1 MITLAQL
8 QPAMI
13 DDFINRKLA
22 AGLSARTVQYLHGL
36 IRNSLNQ
43 AEGWGLVAR
52 NVAKLVSAPKQ
63 TKKAVQ
69 PLQPDE
75 ARKLLDIVEGD
86 RLEALYSVA
95 LSIGLRRGEALGLF
109 WTDFDDREGTLSVK
123 RALQRV
129 GGKLKFTEP
138 KRDSKRTI
146 PLPGFAVK
154 TMLSHRDRQ
163 QQEKVFVGDDWREHG
178 LIFPSNIGTPL
189 EPRNLLRHLH
199 AKLKALK
206 ITRHR
211 FHDLRHTAA
220 SLLLA
225 QGVTLHEVKEILGH
239 SQISLTANLY
249 GHTYA
254 TVMRSA
260 VDKME
265 GVLSPSAR
273 VAPSVAPSALPVK
286 PS

>member
-129 GGKLKFTEP
+129 GG
-138 KRDSKRTI
+138 
-146 PLPGFAVK
+146 
-154 TMLSHRDRQ
+154 
-163 QQEKVFVGDDWREHG
+163 
-178 LIFPSNIGTPL
+178 
-189 EPRNLLRHLH
+189 
-199 AKLKALK
+199 
-206 ITRHR
+206 
-211 FHDLRHTAA
+211 
-220 SLLLA
+220 
-225 QGVTLHEVKEILGH
+225 
-239 SQISLTANLY
+239 
-249 GHTYA
+249 
-254 TVMRSA
+254 
-260 VDKME
+260 
-265 GVLSPSAR
+265 
-273 VAPSVAPSALPVK
+273 
-286 PS
+286 